1 MIIDRIT
8 NSSFVSSNPLNNP
21 LSRIP
26 SGNNNNLN
34 QNTQHMI
41 NSQLLQ
47 QNQPKNILNQF
58 QNQQQQP
65 NLGTNLNNM
74 IGANTLNN
82 SNNFVNITGLS
93 TGSNASIAI
102 NNLMNNSS
110 NSNQVATPQI
120 QHQLIESFRL
130 AVQAGLISA
139 DLLNTKLPQDVLSLL
154 YQLFQTLNQY
164 MNSNQKLNNLN
175 KRRPQIP
182 AQQFKLESEMI
193 NAEILSYK
201 ENLIGLQT
209 KINTAHIQL
218 KQLQSNN
225 SSGSSNS
232 SPNNNNES
240 TINSLA
246 SAAAAAGVPMSD
258 LPLIK
263 DSSASG
269 AQIQNAAQRSKLLE
283 LLNDNSNNSNRTK
296 LSNSLSSNQN
306 SSNQFN
312 RQASLQPQTLHS
324 QQKQTQPSNQN
335 QNSLFSN
342 YQSNQWSNF
351 KMNENL
357 SPFSGNNGSENS
369 IIDDRITPFIPGQ
382 LWAGHGQSSIEDD
395 PNCTPGSVSK
405 PLLTETIDPESIL
418 SSLQRG
424 NQWSNGVSLSSI
436 SDLSNSILGN
446 NLNSSNMNTQINLN
460 NSGVNSR
467 SSVGG
472 LNGNQQRIS
481 TNWTNSTTS
490 NCLHKLN

>member
-1 MIIDRIT
+1 MPAG
-8 NSSFVSSNPLNNP
+8 NGSNL
-21 LSRIP
+21 
-26 SGNNNNLN
+26 G
-34 QNTQHMI
+34 QNAQHMM

-65 NLGTNLNNM
+65 NMGKTLNDLISPNTSNNTNNFTNIIGLNN
-74 IGANTLNN
+74 
-82 SNNFVNITGLS
+82 
-93 TGSNASIAI
+93 GSNASIAI
-102 NNLMNNSS
+102 NNLMNNNS

-175 KRRPQIP
+175 KRRPQMP
-182 AQQFKLESEMI
+182 PQQFKIENEMI
-193 NAEILSYK
+193 NVELSSYK
-201 ENLIGLQT
+201 ESLVGLQT
-209 KINTAHIQL
+209 KINAAHIQL
-218 KQLQSNN
+218 KQMQNSNA
-225 SSGSSNS
+225 SGSSNS
-232 SPNNNNES
+232 SPSNNISNETAIS
-240 TINSLA
+240 SLA
-246 SAAAAAGVPMSD
+246 SAAAAAGVPLSD

-263 DSSASG
+263 DSSSG
-269 AQIQNAAQRSKLLE
+269 NQNQNAAQRSKLLE
-283 LLNDNSNNSNRTK
+283 LLNDNNSNRSK
-296 LSNSLSSNQN
+296 LSNSLSSNSQN
-306 SSNQFN
+306 TSSQFN
-312 RQASLQPQTLHS
+312 RQTSLQPQSLHN
-324 QQKQTQPSNQN
+324 QQKQTQSLNQN

-357 SPFSGNNGSENS
+357 SPFSGNTGSENS

-436 SDLSNSILGN
+436 SDLSNSILNN
-446 NLNSSNMNTQINLN
+446 NLNNNNNMNTQINLN
-460 NSGVNSR
+460 NNNGVNNR
-467 SSVGG
+467 SNVNS
-472 LNGNQQRIS
+472 NQQRGS
-481 TNWTNSTTS
+481 SNWTNPT
-490 NCLHKLN
+490 NGI